1 MTAGLGEVMACIIE
15 LEMSAGEGPGQFITR
30 VMVAPS
36 GGEPSAVIQLDV
48 EGVLRDR
55 SALEMTV
62 LASAVA
68 GRKIASAPEQ
78 ELRRVGLLLFD
89 ALFSGPV
96 LGTYRASLG
105 IAQQRDEPLRLVL
118 RLADPKLAALPWEAL
133 FDPETKAYIC
143 RKEPLVRHVPAPYTP
158 QPLKVTP
165 PLRILGLIASPRG
178 MPALDVTAEQ
188 GNLSRA
194 LAGPI
199 SEGLIHLEWLEQATW
214 ETVQEKLLSDHWH
227 VLHFVGHG
235 DYDLKTDQGLL
246 ALVGPG
252 GQANLVGA
260 EQLVDLLNQAQ
271 PTPRLVVLNSCSSG
285 EEGTQDLFSGT
296 AAALVHSGIGAVAAM
311 QFTVSDPAAIAFAQG
326 FYVAIA
332 HGRSV
337 DEATRSGRI
346 GILQAPGTLEW
357 VTPVLYVRGENTQLF
372 QVDERARRS
381 TGSPVRRKKIAP
393 APRPDKNRSSL
404 DRGTAPAR
412 ANDEDSGG
420 SSPSPSDHP
429 VAGRDADT
437 GQAESPSRDERQIPQ
452 REEPRHEPRRTGK
465 RRLLVPI
472 LAVTGVLAVAGAVL
486 LAKFLLASSPTLPP
500 LVQGPDYSNLRETC
514 DHGYSQPGVTG
525 FGSRSGRG
533 TDATSC
539 YFALSVLNAYW
550 SQYGRPTRDPR
561 TVSARG
567 ALDCKP
573 NDGVQCD
580 GTNFVMQCAE
590 DPAGN
595 WISCTGGRN
604 ARVYLF

>member
-15 LEMSAGEGPGQFITR
+15 LEMSAGPGPGQFITR
-30 VMVAPS
+30 VVDAPS
-36 GGEPSAVIQLDV
+36 GGEPSAVVQLDV
-48 EGVLRDR
+48 EGLLRDR
-55 SALEMTV
+55 YALEMTV

-68 GRKIASAPEQ
+68 GRRIASAPEQ

-89 ALFSGPV
+89 ALLSGPV
-96 LGTYRASLG
+96 LGTYRASVG

-133 FDPETKAYIC
+133 FDPEIEAYIC
-143 RKEPLVRHVPAPYTP
+143 RKEPLVRHVPAPFNP
-158 QPLKVTP
+158 QPLKVAP

-178 MPALDVTAEQ
+178 MPALDVTAEKD
-188 GNLSRA
+188 NLSRA

-235 DYDLKTDQGLL
+235 DYDPKTDQGVL

-260 EQLVDLLNQAQ
+260 DQLVDLLNQAQ

-337 DEATRSGRI
+337 DEASRSGRV

-372 QVDERARRS
+372 RVDERARRS
-381 TGSPVRRKKIAP
+381 TRSPVRRKKIAT
-393 APRPDKNRSSL
+393 APRPGPTSSSP
-404 DRGTAPAR
+404 DRRTAPAR
-412 ANDEDSGG
+412 ADDDGEG
-420 SSPSPSDHP
+420 SSPSPSDQP
-429 VAGRDADT
+429 ATKPATDT
-437 GQAESPSRDERQIPQ
+437 DQTESLSRDKRQSPQ
-452 REEPRHEPRRTGK
+452 REEQKHEPRRTGK

-472 LAVTGVLAVAGAVL
+472 LVVTGVVAVAGAVL
-486 LAKFLLASSPTLPP
+486 LAKFLQPPPPTPP
-500 LVQGPDYSNLRETC
+500 LVHGPDYSGQTC
-514 DHGYSQPGVTG
+514 DGGNSQPYETG
-525 FGSRSGRG
+525 FGSHSGRG
-533 TDATSC
+533 TDSTSC
-539 YFALSVLNAYW
+539 YFTLSVLKAYW

-561 TVSARG
+561 TVSARSG

-573 NDGVQCD
+573 NDGMQCD
-580 GTNFVMQCAE
+580 GTNFVMQCAG
-590 DPAGN
+590 DPAGS
-595 WISCTGGRN
+595 WISCTGGKG

>member
-15 LEMSAGEGPGQFITR
+15 LEMSAGPGPGQFITR
-30 VMVAPS
+30 VVDAPS
-36 GGEPSAVIQLDV
+36 GGEPSAVVQLDV
-48 EGVLRDR
+48 EGLLRDR
-55 SALEMTV
+55 YALEMTV

-68 GRKIASAPEQ
+68 GRRIASAPEQ

-89 ALFSGPV
+89 ALLSGPV
-96 LGTYRASLG
+96 LGTYRASVG

-133 FDPETKAYIC
+133 FDPEIEAYIC
-143 RKEPLVRHVPAPYTP
+143 RKEPLVRHVPAPFTP
-158 QPLKVTP
+158 QPLKVAP

-178 MPALDVTAEQ
+178 MPALDVTAERD
-188 GNLSRA
+188 NLSRA

-235 DYDLKTDQGLL
+235 DYDLKTDQGVL

-260 EQLVDLLNQAQ
+260 DQLVDLLNQAQ

-337 DEATRSGRI
+337 DEASRSGRI

-372 QVDERARRS
+372 RVDEGARRS
-381 TGSPVRRKKIAP
+381 TRSRVRRKKIAT
-393 APRPDKNRSSL
+393 APRPDKNSSSPD
-404 DRGTAPAR
+404 DRTAPAR
-412 ANDEDSGG
+412 TDDDGAEG
-420 SSPSPSDHP
+420 SSPSPIDHL
-429 VAGRDADT
+429 AAERDT
-437 GQAESPSRDERQIPQ
+437 HAEQTESLSPDKRQIPQ
-452 REEPRHEPRRTGK
+452 REEPSREPRRTGK
-465 RRLLVPI
+465 RRRLVSI
-472 LAVTGVLAVAGAVL
+472 LVVTGVLAVAGAVL
-486 LAKFLLASSPTLPP
+486 LAKFLHAPSPTLPP
-500 LVQGPDYSNLRETC
+500 LVKGADYGPFHQTC
-514 DHGYSQPGVTG
+514 DQGFSRPDDKG
-525 FGSRSGRG
+525 FGSHSGRG
-533 TDATSC
+533 TGVTSC
-539 YFALSVLNAYW
+539 LLAQSVLDTYW
-550 SQYGRPTRDPR
+550 LQYGRPTSDPR
-561 TVSARG
+561 TVSAPG

-580 GTNFVMQCAE
+580 GTDFVMQCAG
-590 DPAGN
+590 DPAGS
-595 WISCTGGRN
+595 WISCTGGKN

>member
-15 LEMSAGEGPGQFITR
+15 LEMSTGPGPGQFITR
-30 VMVAPS
+30 VVDAPS
-36 GGEPSAVIQLDV
+36 GGEPSAVVQLDV
-48 EGVLRDR
+48 EGLLRDR
-55 SALEMTV
+55 YALEMTV

-68 GRKIASAPEQ
+68 GRKIAAAPEQ
-78 ELRRVGLLLFD
+78 DLRRVGLLLFD
-89 ALFSGPV
+89 ALLSGPV
-96 LGTYRASLG
+96 LGTYRASVR

-133 FDPETKAYIC
+133 FDPEIEAYIC
-143 RKEPLVRHVPAPYTP
+143 RKEPLVRHVPAPFTP
-158 QPLKVTP
+158 QPLKVAP

-188 GNLSRA
+188 DNLSRA

-235 DYDLKTDQGLL
+235 DYDLKTDQGVL

-260 EQLVDLLNQAQ
+260 DQLVDLLNQAQ

-337 DEATRSGRI
+337 DEASRSGRI

-372 QVDERARRS
+372 RVDERARRS
-381 TGSPVRRKKIAP
+381 MRSPVRRKKIAT
-393 APRPDKNRSSL
+393 APRPDKNSSSP
-404 DRGTAPAR
+404 DRGAAPAR
-412 ANDEDSGG
+412 ADDDGGEG
-420 SSPSPSDHP
+420 SSPSPSDQP
-429 VAGRDADT
+429 AAKPDT
-437 GQAESPSRDERQIPQ
+437 DTDQTESLSRDKRQIPQ
-452 REEPRHEPRRTGK
+452 REEPKHEPHQTRK
-465 RRLLVPI
+465 RRRHVSILV
-472 LAVTGVLAVAGAVL
+472 VTGALAVAGAGL
-486 LAKFLLASSPTLPP
+486 LAKFLQPPRPALPP
-500 LVQGPDYSNLRETC
+500 LVHGPDYSNQTC
-514 DHGYSQPGVTG
+514 DRGYPQPSETG
-525 FGSRSGRG
+525 FGSHSGRG
-533 TDATSC
+533 TDSTSC
-539 YFALSVLNAYW
+539 YFTLNVLNAYW
-550 SQYGRPTRDPR
+550 SQYGRPTRDLR
-561 TVSARG
+561 TVSARSG

-580 GTNFVMQCAE
+580 GTNFVMQCAG

-595 WISCTGGRN
+595 WISCTGGKN

>member
-1 MTAGLGEVMACIIE
+1 VTAGLGDVMACIIE
-15 LEMSAGEGPGQFITR
+15 LEMSAGPGPGQFITR
-30 VMVAPS
+30 VVVAPS
-36 GGEPSAVIQLDV
+36 GGESSAVVQLDV
-48 EGVLRDR
+48 EGLLRDR
-55 SALEMTV
+55 YALEMTV

-68 GRKIASAPEQ
+68 GRRIASAPEQ

-89 ALFSGPV
+89 ALLSGPV
-96 LGTYRASLG
+96 LGTYRASVG

-118 RLADPKLAALPWEAL
+118 RLADSKLAALPWEAL
-133 FDPETKAYIC
+133 FDPEIEAYIC
-143 RKEPLVRHVPAPYTP
+143 RKEPLVRHVPAPFTP
-158 QPLKVTP
+158 EPLKVAP

-178 MPALDVTAEQ
+178 MPALDVTAERD
-188 GNLSRA
+188 NLSRA

-214 ETVQEKLLSDHWH
+214 ETVQEKLLSDRWH

-235 DYDLKTDQGLL
+235 DYDLKTDQGVL

-260 EQLVDLLNQAQ
+260 DQLVDLLNQAQ

-372 QVDERARRS
+372 QVDERPRRS
-381 TGSPVRRKKIAP
+381 TRSPVRRKKIAT
-393 APRPDKNRSSL
+393 APRPDKNSSSP
-404 DRGTAPAR
+404 DHHTAPAR
-412 ANDEDSGG
+412 ADDDDGGG
-420 SSPSPSDHP
+420 SSPSPIDHP
-429 VAGRDADT
+429 AAERDTDT
-437 GQAESPSRDERQIPQ
+437 EQTESQSRDKRQIPQ
-452 REEPRHEPRRTGK
+452 REEPGHEPRRTGK
-465 RRLLVPI
+465 RKLLVPI
-472 LAVTGVLAVAGAVL
+472 LVVTGVLAVAGAVL
-486 LAKFLLASSPTLPP
+486 LAKFHLGPSSPTLPP
-500 LVQGPDYSNLRETC
+500 LVHGPDYSNQTC
-514 DHGYSQPGVTG
+514 DRGYPQPSETG
-525 FGSRSGRG
+525 FGSHSGRG
-533 TDATSC
+533 TDSTSC

-561 TVSARG
+561 TVSARSG
-567 ALDCKP
+567 ALDCRP

-580 GTNFVMQCAE
+580 GTNFVMQCAG

-595 WISCTGGRN
+595 WISCTGGKG